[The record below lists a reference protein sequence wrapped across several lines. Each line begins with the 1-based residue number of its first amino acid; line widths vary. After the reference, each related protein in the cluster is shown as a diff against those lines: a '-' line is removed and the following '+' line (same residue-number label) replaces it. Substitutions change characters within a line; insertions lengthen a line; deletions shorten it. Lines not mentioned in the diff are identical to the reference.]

1 MTNTTPYFWSVNGV
15 SLQTYAFNIT
25 SWGDKQTLP
34 PTRGANLLVPMQ
46 PGQTYVPK
54 IPDSRTLTLNMWVTG
69 ANPDGSIP
77 RNPAALA
84 TFQSNYA
91 ALQNLF
97 WSVRQQMQLSQV
109 VQYPDGTTHTVT
121 ALAEYAGGM
130 QPTMQGQSAAIFS
143 VDLLL
148 ADPFFYGPTI
158 ATTLGSSTTI
168 NVVGDDRTDA
178 VTLTL
183 TGARNTLRVQNSTP
197 TSQPYF
203 TYNYSTASGDSVLF
217 DVMNF
222 KVTHTPSGGASYQA
236 AGRISHGAD
245 PFWLFLNPGNNTIAV
260 SSTSGTGTVSLSYQP
275 RWF

>member
-1 MTNTTPYFWSVNGV
+1 MTNSTSNFWSINGT

-46 PGQTYVPK
+46 TGQTYVPK
-54 IPDSRTLTLNMWVTG
+54 VPDSRTITLNMWVTG
-69 ANPDGSIP
+69 ANTDGSIP
-77 RNPAALA
+77 TNPGAIA

-109 VQYPDGTTHTVT
+109 MQYPDGTTHTVT

-130 QPTMQGQSAAIFS
+130 QPTMQGQAAAIFS

-148 ADPFFYGPTI
+148 ADPFFYGPPITQ
-158 ATTLGSSTTI
+158 ALGSSTSFT
-168 NVVGDDRTDA
+168 VVGDDRTEA

-183 TGARNTLRVQNSTP
+183 SGARNNLRVQNSTP
-197 TSQPYF
+197 ATQPYF
-203 TYNYSTASGDSVLF
+203 VYNYSTAAGDSVLF

-222 KVTHTPSGGASYQA
+222 KVTHTPSGGGAYQA
-236 AGRISHGAD
+236 AGRITHGAD
-245 PFWLFLNPGNNTIAV
+245 PFWLFLNPGSNTIAV